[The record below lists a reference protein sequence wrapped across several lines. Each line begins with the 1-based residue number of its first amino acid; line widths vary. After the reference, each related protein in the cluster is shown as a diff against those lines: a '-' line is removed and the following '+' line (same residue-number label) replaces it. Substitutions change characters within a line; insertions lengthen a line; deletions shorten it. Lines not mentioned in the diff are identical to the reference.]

1 MAKNGYWP
9 CGQLKDRPSRIFKQ
23 HCYVVAYPEDDVK
36 MIVEKIGTSDCLL
49 MGSDY
54 PHAEGVPTPRDF
66 YKEALTSLSDAHV
79 RGIMHDNGRRLLPL
93 PQ

>member
-1 MAKNGYWP
+1 
-9 CGQLKDRPSRIFKQ
+9 
-23 HCYVVAYPEDDVK
+23 
-36 MIVEKIGTSDCLL
+36 